1 MNMINEDEKDEI
13 ESLEDEDLR
22 IVKNKPM
29 KKDNKRN
36 NKEAYEEL
44 LSPDEDKTPQKSEMK
59 NIQNNRDRD

>member
-1 MNMINEDEKDEI
+1 MINEDEKDEI